1 MVVGRN
7 LFLFVLLCFVLFCF
21 VWDIASVSSTK
32 FPVIPYP
39 EYWLAVI
46 GIGGLLLLLLLLL
59 LKGHEVVG
67 IGR

>member
-1 MVVGRN
+1 LGHN
-7 LFLFVLLCFVLFCF
+7 FC
-21 VWDIASVSSTK
+21 STK
-32 FPVIPYP
+32 FPVIPHP

-59 LKGHEVVG
+59 KGREVVG